1 MSAALTEKEICFVVK
16 ALIEGTGLLIQGDL
30 LESLCR
36 KQTAFLSVFLDGVLD
51 GEASEYR
58 RGDDLNAAGKA
69 LLEKLRALSPDQRE
83 TLVRG
88 AADTQKLCGDGGMT
102 VEQALHSEK
111 PPPPVPVAKTPPEEQ
126 FGRCPC
132 SNCEVNIEF
141 PLHGIGQSITCPKC
155 GCDTVLFDAAKDE

>member
-16 ALIEGTGLLIQGDL
+16 ALIEGACLSIEGSPDF
-30 LESLCR
+30 LECLCR
-36 KQTAFLSVFLDGVLD
+36 KQTAFLSVLLDGVLD

-58 RGDDLNAAGKA
+58 RGDHLSAAGKA

-83 TLVRG
+83 AVVRAAATTQTLCENG
-88 AADTQKLCGDGGMT
+88 EMT

-111 PPPPVPVAKTPPEEQ
+111 PPPTEKLEQ

-132 SNCEVNIEF
+132 SNCNVTIEF
-141 PLHGIGQSITCPKC
+141 PIHGIGQTVTCPKC
-155 GCDTVLFDAAKDE
+155 GFDTLLFDSREGRTSVV